1 MTKYTLK
8 QTFEI
13 RCELPDFNTI
23 VNTSKTH
30 WSKYSSPKKG
40 YDAIVSAYARQKLKP
55 VENYPVDI
63 HCHWVVPNRR
73 KDPDGISA
81 GAKFILD
88 GLVKAGILRNDGFSE
103 VCKITHEFSVDRRN
117 PKIIVTILE
126 VDHE

>member
-1 MTKYTLK
+1 MK
-8 QTFEI
+8 QVLTI
-13 RCELPDFNTI
+13 PVILPDLNSI
-23 VNTSKTH
+23 ISNSKSH
-30 WSKYSSPKKG
+30 WSNYASPKKA
-40 YDAIVSAYARQKLKP
+40 YDAIVSAFARQKLKP